1 MQERETKMRNPTA
14 LLLVPLLALACCT
27 RAELMP
33 AVTRPNILLVMV
45 DDMGWTD
52 IGRFGSEIETP
63 NIDALA
69 KRGVTFS
76 NFHVSVSCS
85 PTRSMMLTGTD
96 NHIAGLGNM
105 GELLTPNQRGK
116 PGYEGH
122 LNDRV
127 VTLAEVLQRGGYH
140 TYMAGKWHLG
150 REPGKYPGDLGFERD
165 LSLLYGGASHYSDMT
180 GLIEVETPVHYTKNG
195 ERLMQL
201 PDDFYS
207 SRSYADFL
215 IASIREQHGDGE
227 PFFAYLAFTSPH
239 DPMHVPEP
247 WRSQYRGRYDDGYE
261 VLKESRSA
269 AARDLGLVP
278 PGAPAVARNPMIE
291 PWASL
296 SDEQRA
302 IEARGM
308 EVYAGMVTNLDHHL
322 GRVVAF
328 LDEIDELDNT
338 IVLFFSDN
346 GPNPWVT
353 EDYPGNRGSP
363 WMEQF
368 DNSLESIGSRN
379 SAYAYGMGFASAS
392 SGPLDRF
399 KMTVSEGGIRSP
411 MLIAGPGVAGA
422 RQVDSFSYV
431 TDIMPTILQLCGME
445 HPDTFRGRQI
455 APPLG
460 RSLVSVLAGTSE
472 GVYTADDLIGGE
484 MAGGKWM
491 RQGDYKAVSV
501 APPYGTGEW
510 HLYDLATDPGET
522 HNLAAEEPEVLA
534 RLQNAWSSYADEV
547 GVVPAEQR
555 NP

>member
-1 MQERETKMRNPTA
+1 MRNPTA

-76 NFHVSVSCS
+76 NFCVSVSCS

-150 REPGKYPGDLGFERD
+150 REPGKYPGDRGFERD

-269 AARDLGLVP
+269 AARELGLVP

-484 MAGGKWM
+484 MGGGKWM

-547 GVVPAEQR
+547 GVVPAENPR

>member
-1 MQERETKMRNPTA
+1 M
-14 LLLVPLLALACCT
+14 
-27 RAELMP
+27 
-33 AVTRPNILLVMV
+33 
-45 DDMGWTD
+45 
-52 IGRFGSEIETP
+52 
-63 NIDALA
+63 
-69 KRGVTFS
+69 
-76 NFHVSVSCS
+76 
-85 PTRSMMLTGTD
+85 
-96 NHIAGLGNM
+96 
-105 GELLTPNQRGK
+105 
-116 PGYEGH
+116 
-122 LNDRV
+122 
-127 VTLAEVLQRGGYH
+127 
-140 TYMAGKWHLG
+140 
-150 REPGKYPGDLGFERD
+150 
-165 LSLLYGGASHYSDMT
+165 
-180 GLIEVETPVHYTKNG
+180 
-195 ERLMQL
+195 
-201 PDDFYS
+201 
-207 SRSYADFL
+207 
-215 IASIREQHGDGE
+215 
-227 PFFAYLAFTSPH
+227 
-239 DPMHVPEP
+239 
-247 WRSQYRGRYDDGYE
+247 
-261 VLKESRSA
+261 
-269 AARDLGLVP
+269 
-278 PGAPAVARNPMIE
+278 
-291 PWASL
+291 
-296 SDEQRA
+296 
-302 IEARGM
+302 
-308 EVYAGMVTNLDHHL
+308 
-322 GRVVAF
+322 VAF

-338 IVLFFSDN
+338 IVLFLSDN

-353 EDYPGNRGSP
+353 EDYPGNRGNP

-399 KMTVSEGGIRSP
+399 KMTVSEGGIRSS

-484 MAGGKWM
+484 MGGGKWM

-534 RLQNAWSSYADEV
+534 RLQDAWSSYADEV
-547 GVVPAEQR
+547 GVVPAENPR